1 MGDDARP
8 RHPQVTASIDGFPA
22 WQADLARRVRELIH
36 EAEPAIVEEVRYGN
50 RPYFLFRGSVCAM
63 QATKDHLNVFLY
75 DGGLAPD
82 PHGIITDGFGNATGR
97 QIKLYEDH
105 ALRDRPFVDLIRA
118 IAAQN
123 RAGGWRAVKADRPRE
138 TGD

>member
-8 RHPQVTASIDGFPA
+8 RHPKVTTSIDAFPG
-22 WQADLARRVRELIH
+22 WQADLARRVRELVH
-36 EAEPAIVEEVRYGN
+36 EAEPGILEEARYGN
-50 RPYFLFRGSVCAM
+50 RPYFLYLGVVCAM

-82 PHGIITDGFGNATGR
+82 PHGIITDGFGNETGR
-97 QIKLYEDH
+97 QIKLYQGNAFDER
-105 ALRDRPFVDLIRA
+105 ALVELIRA

-123 RAGGWRAVKADRPRE
+123 RAGGWRALKRA
-138 TGD
+138 